1 MKMKENGNKKQFT
14 NISWQNIKWIFSSSL
29 EDEQEKK
36 TTIPE
41 MWKYDEDIK
50 NIIQLQ
56 WLMASFLLTLHST

>member
-1 MKMKENGNKKQFT
+1 MKENGNKKQFT

-29 EDEQEKK
+29 EDEQKKK

-56 WLMASFLLTLHST
+56 WLMASILLTLHST